1 MTVAPRLHTTQEV
14 PGQAINSVGGL
25 LLLADV
31 SLPALNSEFAL
42 KRALESRG
50 DLCERIFH
58 SAERYVNTVSEN
70 VARGS

>member
-42 KRALESRG
+42 KSRG

-58 SAERYVNTVSEN
+58 SAERHVNTVSEN